1 LSSHEDAESFSSFF
15 QIIAQAGCNPTYV
28 LADGAQAI
36 TNAVNKVFPEAIR
49 LMCWAHVIKN
59 IDKHLIGYEPA
70 VRRAVRQE
78 IESLQYAISEEQ
90 FVAGKFFKQRLF
102 SYLF

>member
-1 LSSHEDAESFSSFF
+1 
-15 QIIAQAGCNPTYV
+15 
-28 LADGAQAI
+28 
-36 TNAVNKVFPEAIR
+36 
-49 LMCWAHVIKN
+49 MCWAHVIKN

-70 VRRAVRQE
+70 VRKAVRQE